1 MSRRASVRAFT
12 LWAVTDAEAMDI
24 HAALIAGLE
33 NGTLRPVVGSELQL
47 KDAAQ
52 AHINVM
58 KPSGAFGKI
67 VLIP

>member
-1 MSRRASVRAFT
+1 
-12 LWAVTDAEAMDI
+12 
-24 HAALIAGLE
+24 
-33 NGTLRPVVGSELQL
+33 VGSEIPL

>member
-1 MSRRASVRAFT
+1 VWGLT
-12 LWAVTDAEAMDI
+12 EAENTEI
-24 HAALIAGLE
+24 HAAIRAGLE
-33 NGTLRPVVGSELQL
+33 NGTLRPVVGAEIPL

-52 AHINVM
+52 SHIDVM